1 MSSRSADQFADS
13 GSDAHV
19 RGDSCSYVSRKRAEA
34 IVRLQLITVGWML
47 VECAADFAHYHV
59 AGEAQL
65 AEHLARRAHDI
76 RQIIRRDHDERD
88 HQYYDD
94 FDYAQN

>member
-1 MSSRSADQFADS
+1 MCDIIAGGDGTGLHRIN
-13 GSDAHV
+13 
-19 RGDSCSYVSRKRAEA
+19 RGWLGARR
-34 IVRLQLITVGWML
+34 RLL

>member
-1 MSSRSADQFADS
+1 MCDIIAGGDGIGLHRIN
-13 GSDAHV
+13 
-19 RGDSCSYVSRKRAEA
+19 RGWLAARR
-34 IVRLQLITVGWML
+34 RLL

-65 AEHLARRAHDI
+65 AEHLAGRAHDI
-76 RQIIRRDHDERD
+76 RQIIGRDHDERD